1 MKQPYR
7 VGGSV
12 PDARAELVYVAND
25 REKHVPAARAA
36 MQIGIG
42 GGVASIVAAGAGFP
56 FIGAG
61 ILGIATAVGIWQ
73 WRRSPA
79 VTGIVLAVERGE
91 LTIRTDSRTRLTTRL
106 VDLLD
111 VSLDTKSIRKVVPG
125 KDAIPAVQF
134 INTSVGPELD
144 VSRIVLTFADQEP
157 IHLSEQFLAHM
168 DVVEWVGK
176 IRSFLRKQGW
186 VPDDEREE
194 TDPDQD

>member
-7 VGGSV
+7 IGGSV

-56 FIGAG
+56 FVGAG
-61 ILGIATAVGIWQ
+61 ILAVAAAVGIWQ
-73 WRRSPA
+73 WRRSPGMKG
-79 VTGIVLAVERGE
+79 VLLAVEHGE
-91 LTIRTDSRTRLTTRL
+91 LTVVAGSDVKLTVRL

-111 VSLDTKSIRKVVPG
+111 VSLDTKSIRKVMPG
-125 KDAIPAVQF
+125 KDTAPAVQF
-134 INTSVGPELD
+134 ISTSIGPELD
-144 VSRIVLTFADQEP
+144 VSRIVLKLADGREP
-157 IHLSEQFLAHM
+157 IRLSEQFLAHM

-186 VPDDEREE
+186 VPDDEREA
-194 TDPDQD
+194 DQD